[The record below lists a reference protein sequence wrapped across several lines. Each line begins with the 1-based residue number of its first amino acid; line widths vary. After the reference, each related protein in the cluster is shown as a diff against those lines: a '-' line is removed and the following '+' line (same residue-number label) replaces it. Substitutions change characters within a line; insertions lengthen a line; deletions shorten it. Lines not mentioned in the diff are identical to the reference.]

1 MEKVL
6 FKTKS
11 LDITETT
18 FEVVLS
24 DINFNS
30 AKVKVTPSD
39 GSALYFVNVFS
50 EEHYQYFGGN
60 EEAFVNQLL
69 YVRDY
74 YLGKGA
80 TIEQMIA
87 NLAVAGEREL
97 VFEDLVPNTKYYAY
111 AIGIDRDFFANTE
124 AEVKEFSSLSADASG
139 LSFEFSL
146 TEVTYEGIVGTV
158 TPSNETENY
167 ICTVQE
173 AGVLEWYEREEDL
186 MNMILEDLDYWYG
199 GVEGALRTGVSEVR
213 YTGLYPNS
221 DYVVICFGWDKA
233 PTTGISSFAF
243 TTEPANGDPANFT
256 ATFELTKITHKSA
269 TATIRPSNGC
279 YYFLDWCDV
288 ESFTAK
294 AKELGS
300 TDAAAAYF
308 IEEEIAYGAEWFGGS
323 RIEYLTEMG
332 AILGTAVYP
341 IQDLMP
347 DTEYL
352 LMVMPID
359 LTTGEIA
366 AEKASLSDPFRT
378 ENKIWSDAVVNFEFG
393 DIYDGSVLAELDPA
407 NFLQCTG
414 YAVMPYK
421 VVVNATAVNW
431 YTQFYPFDM
440 SEWEMTDE
448 GIYDE
453 LITYGYEWDPE
464 SVSLNRTEGMAVM
477 EWETVFTFLGIA
489 EDAEGNFGHGV
500 METLT
505 ARKDQVA
512 PAEELLEQLAT
523 PARLARPAH
532 KSPLQAQQRKPHGL
546 KR

>member
-111 AIGIDRDFFANTE
+111 AIGIDRDFFANTD

-158 TPSNETENY
+158 T
-167 ICTVQE
+167 
-173 AGVLEWYEREEDL
+173 
-186 MNMILEDLDYWYG
+186 
-199 GVEGALRTGVSEVR
+199 
-213 YTGLYPNS
+213 
-221 DYVVICFGWDKA
+221 
-233 PTTGISSFAF
+233 
-243 TTEPANGDPANFT
+243 
-256 ATFELTKITHKSA
+256 
-269 TATIRPSNGC
+269 PSNGC